1 VKIIKLILIILL
13 FSFCSQNEGS
23 IDDIK
28 NENNNNQKPAV
39 AKKELG
45 EKHVSPQALNIDILP
60 FEGIPQSITDHVFK
74 ELSKILTNLNLL
86 KPIALPKR
94 AYYAPR
100 NRYRA
105 DTLIYIL
112 RNATED
118 GHVTMGLTNKDISA
132 EKGKVFD
139 YGIMGLAYQPGKS
152 CVVSTYRL
160 SKKNINEQ
168 FFKVAI
174 HELGHTQGLP
184 HCPNKTCLMTDAEG
198 KNKTDNES
206 GFCDKCKL
214 FLKGKGWKLN

>member
-1 VKIIKLILIILL
+1 MKIIKPILIILL

-23 IDDIK
+23 IDDVK
-28 NENNNNQKPAV
+28 NKKQKPAV
-39 AKKELG
+39 VKKEIA
-45 EKHVSPQALNIDILP
+45 EQHVSSQALTIDILP

-74 ELSKILTNLNLL
+74 ELSKIHSNVKLL
-86 KPIALPKR
+86 EPIALPKR

-112 RNATED
+112 RKATED

-184 HCPNKTCLMTDAEG
+184 HCPDKTCLMTDANG
-198 KNKTDNES
+198 KNNTDKEN
-206 GFCDKCKL
+206 GFCIKCKTYL
-214 FLKGKGWKLN
+214 IAKGWKL

>member
-28 NENNNNQKPAV
+28 NEKNNNQKPAV

>member
-1 VKIIKLILIILL
+1 MKIIKLILIILL

>member
-13 FSFCSQNEGS
+13 FSFCSQNDGS

-28 NENNNNQKPAV
+28 NEKNKSQEPAV
-39 AKKELG
+39 LKKELG

-60 FEGIPQSITDHVFK
+60 FEGIPKNIVDHVFK
-74 ELSKILTNLNLL
+74 ELSKIHPNVKLL

-112 RNATED
+112 RKATED

-152 CVVSTYRL
+152 CVVSPFRL
-160 SKKNINEQ
+160 SKKNLNEQ

-184 HCPNKTCLMTDAEG
+184 HCLDKTCLMTDAEG
-198 KNKTDNES
+198 KNNTDKEN
-206 GFCDKCKL
+206 GFCIKCKTYL
-214 FLKGKGWKLN
+214 IAKGWKL

>member
-198 KNKTDNES
+198 KNNTDKEN
-206 GFCDKCKL
+206 GFCIKCKTYL
-214 FLKGKGWKLN
+214 IAKGWKL